1 MKICVKCNKQSPD
14 EDNFCRYCG
23 EKLTSVAAQNTEIE
37 AGDTKNGGCS
47 VFLKYSSFL
56 DNAVL
61 YRVALGKEQGLVS
74 SAPGEVEEIYR
85 VLAFRGYPDGMYKY
99 AEICLNS
106 NPPDRL
112 TAHKWLKIAADAG
125 HAASRIKL
133 QTENWGGDA
142 PQNLSVGASGT
153 GYDYNSLKIN
163 TRDAERNNDFVS
175 ENRNIQLPAEGG
187 SFVER
192 VKEVLPSILSIN
204 AVFKSGRN
212 KMLSKGSGFLVQ
224 GGYVITNAHVVGESP
239 ECIEANFEP
248 SIDKRTYNLMPL
260 AILPELDI
268 AVLCFTGNIGEALS
282 SRKLLSLRTEGVTFG
297 EEVYTVG
304 NPLGIGLSVSKGVV
318 SSPNRKTDYPK
329 NVDFVI
335 QTDMTVNHGNSGG
348 ALLDAA
354 NNVIGVITFYPGKS
368 EGGIAMCVPAIYIK
382 NVLERINN

>member
-1 MKICVKCNKQSPD
+1 MKTCVNCNKQSPD
-14 EDNFCRYCG
+14 DANFCRYCG
-23 EKLTSVAAQNTEIE
+23 AKLGAPDKS
-37 AGDTKNGGCS
+37 AGGEGVGENNAGVS
-47 VFLKYSSFL
+47 MFLKYANFL

-61 YRVALGKEQGLVS
+61 YRVALSKEQGLIS
-74 SAPGEVEEIYR
+74 SAPDEVAEIYK

-99 AEICLNS
+99 AEICLNG

-125 HAASRIKL
+125 HTASRVKL
-133 QTENWGGDA
+133 QTENWGDGM
-142 PQNLSVGASGT
+142 PKPLSSGVSGA
-153 GYDYNSLKIN
+153 GYDYNSLRIN
-163 TRDAERNNDFVS
+163 TRDAERNNDYVS

-204 AVFKSGRN
+204 AVFKSGNN

-224 GGYVITNAHVVGESP
+224 GGYVITNAHVVGENP

-248 SIDKRTYNLMPL
+248 SIDTKTYNLMPL

-268 AVLCFTGNIGEALS
+268 AVLCFTGNAGEALA

-329 NVDFVI
+329 KVDYVI

-382 NVLERINN
+382 QVLASINN